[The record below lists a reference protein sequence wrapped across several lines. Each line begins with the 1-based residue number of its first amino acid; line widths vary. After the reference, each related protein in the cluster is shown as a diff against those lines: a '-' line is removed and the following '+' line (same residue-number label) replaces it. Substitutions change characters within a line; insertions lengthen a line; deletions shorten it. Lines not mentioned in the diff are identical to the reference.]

1 MRDFAQ
7 SPLRNITEDL
17 DFYRWKPIQRSLT
30 SEFFDRMMQ
39 TPEIKRLG
47 TYLIDAGLVTPAQ
60 IDVALNDQ
68 EFMDDMRIGDI
79 LVTRGWIKQQ
89 TLDFVIDKV
98 VDPEQQIARQVGLA
112 ESMVKRHQP
121 RPATE
126 TVVQPMVSDRPEV
139 IAASTRI
146 PEPSPN
152 TIAHARS
159 LDGSRVLEIL
169 KPQKTYTVVGNPVTD
184 PGQINDRK
192 PLGSVP
198 ADGDEMNWVG

>member
-1 MRDFAQ
+1 
-7 SPLRNITEDL
+7 
-17 DFYRWKPIQRSLT
+17 
-30 SEFFDRMMQ
+30 MMQ

-112 ESMVKRHQP
+112 DAMVKRHQP
-121 RPATE
+121 RPASE
-126 TVVQPMVSDRPEV
+126 TAPARQP
-139 IAASTRI
+139 IGQSTRI
-146 PEPSPN
+146 PEPSPT
-152 TIAHARS
+152 TIAHART
-159 LDGSRVLEIL
+159 LDGSRVIEIL
-169 KPQKTYTVVGNPVTD
+169 QPQKSYTVGSNPPTD
-184 PGQINDRK
+184 PGPVNERK
-192 PLGSVP
+192 PLSSVP
-198 ADGDEMNWVG
+198 AEGDEMNWVG